1 MPEKPALRERS
12 RHANP
17 FLFLFNR
24 HDKRLQVVIIV
35 TQVNGAEV
43 LDGGGEPLRRQ
54 GEKLQRA
61 VGDGKKSDIEVHVQQ
76 KGKGTQCGGIAWRIQ
91 REQQRESPP

>member
-24 HDKRLQVVIIV
+24 HDERLQVVIIV

-43 LDGGGEPLRRQ
+43 LDGGGKALHK
-54 GEKLQRA
+54 EKNFSERWATARTATNLKN
-61 VGDGKKSDIEVHVQQ
+61 V
-76 KGKGTQCGGIAWRIQ
+76 
-91 REQQRESPP
+91 